1 MNWYVQKMWGLIDPC
16 TKNMTQVNWK
26 ILLMKSF
33 KKYFIFY
40 LHYTWLCGSW
50 YHNLILKKSPFEN
63 MTACFWSIKIHFGKK
78 WFLNIDSSIVI
89 ALQTGLKQIIKLQ
102 YPNLSNRYLRK
113 AKNRNKCKVISL
125 FAELLFS
132 IFS

>member
-1 MNWYVQKMWGLIDPC
+1 MPKILVLE
-16 TKNMTQVNWK
+16 KNYWIRIIVSCAKKEIKVYSKNFKKLRNCK
-26 ILLMKSF
+26 ILLPALYLIMWLMKSQF
-33 KKYFIFY
+33 D
-40 LHYTWLCGSW
+40 
-50 YHNLILKKSPFEN
+50 FEN
-63 MTACFWSIKIHFGKK
+63 MTACFWGIKIHFGKK